1 MSPEPATPPLVP
13 SRCQIAVP
21 LLLVPCLLLFAA
33 HCYRAGLAGLAA
45 CAIVWGIATLFRSAW
60 MRPVSFVALLAIA
73 VEWFVTC
80 NQFMQIR
87 MAMGAPWLRLVLILG
102 TVAALALGT
111 ALLLATKPGKSW
123 FCKKTESC
131 GRQCTAF
138 ALVLLLMLPVW
149 LKMPYMLL
157 AERLVPGAAI
167 LQVLLAAFWA
177 ALVCDWLGNR
187 SLAHKRRLLI
197 WRLFSVVFFGQF
209 ALACLGYGLFAMT
222 GSLHIPVPGVIV
234 AGAIYRGETGFMLML
249 FLATIL
255 LLGPA
260 WCSHLCYF
268 GSWDAAAADRKRQAE
283 KRLHPLFWR
292 LCMLGLVIACT
303 FALRLS
309 GAPLSLAMTCAL
321 LLGLFLL
328 PCALFWSRRYGQ
340 ACYCTLFCPL
350 GLLACVA
357 GKIAPWRVRITKACT
372 QCGACTRACR
382 YGALDMDRIRKGSP
396 GLSCV
401 LCRDCINACPHLG
414 MQLVWA
420 GRSWQGYAESLFVSL
435 ASALHASF
443 LFLAMV

>member
-1 MSPEPATPPLVP
+1 M
-13 SRCQIAVP
+13 
-21 LLLVPCLLLFAA
+21 
-33 HCYRAGLAGLAA
+33 
-45 CAIVWGIATLFRSAW
+45 
-60 MRPVSFVALLAIA
+60 
-73 VEWFVTC
+73 
-80 NQFMQIR
+80 
-87 MAMGAPWLRLVLILG
+87 
-102 TVAALALGT
+102 
-111 ALLLATKPGKSW
+111 
-123 FCKKTESC
+123 
-131 GRQCTAF
+131 
-138 ALVLLLMLPVW
+138 
-149 LKMPYMLL
+149 
-157 AERLVPGAAI
+157 
-167 LQVLLAAFWA
+167 
-177 ALVCDWLGNR
+177 
-187 SLAHKRRLLI
+187 
-197 WRLFSVVFFGQF
+197 VFFGQF